1 MNEYLAH
8 NPAEIGKAILQRR
21 QEMKLTQAEAA
32 ALCKVGIRFLSELE
46 NGKPTL
52 HLGKVMQV
60 LRAFGLMTILRRKG
74 MSHE

>member
-1 MNEYLAH
+1 MNEYPAH
-8 NPAEIGKAILQRR
+8 DPKEIGSAIRQRR

-46 NGKPTL
+46 NGKATL

-60 LRAFGLMTILRRKG
+60 LRAFGLMTILKRKG
-74 MSHE
+74 MSNA

>member
-8 NPAEIGKAILQRR
+8 NPAEIGKTILQRR

-32 ALCKVGIRFLSELE
+32 ALCKVGTRFLSELE

-52 HLGKVMQV
+52 QLSKVMQV
-60 LRAFGLMTILRRKG
+60 LRAFGLLIILKRKAI
-74 MSHE
+74 SHE

>member
-1 MNEYLAH
+1 MNEYPAH
-8 NPAEIGKAILQRR
+8 DPKEIGSAIRRRR
-21 QEMKLTQAEAA
+21 QEMDLTQAEAA

-60 LRAFGLMTILRRKG
+60 LRAFGLIAVLKRKG
-74 MSHE
+74 LTNA

>member
-1 MNEYLAH
+1 MNEYPAH
-8 NPAEIGKAILQRR
+8 DPKEIGKAIHQRR

-46 NGKPTL
+46 NGKQTL

-60 LRAFGLMTILRRKG
+60 LRAFGLMTILKRKG
-74 MSHE
+74 LSHE

>member
-1 MNEYLAH
+1 MNEHLASD
-8 NPAEIGKAILQRR
+8 PAEIGKAILQRR

-46 NGKPTL
+46 NGKLTL
-52 HLGKVMQV
+52 HLGKVIQV
-60 LRAFGLMTILRRKG
+60 LRAFGLMIILRRKG

>member
-1 MNEYLAH
+1 MNEYPAH
-8 NPAEIGKAILQRR
+8 DPKEIGNAIRQRR

-46 NGKPTL
+46 NGKSTL

-60 LRAFGLMTILRRKG
+60 LRAFGLITILKRKG
-74 MSHE
+74 LSHE

>member
-8 NPAEIGKAILQRR
+8 VPKEIGNAIRHRR

-60 LRAFGLMTILRRKG
+60 LHAFGLMTVLKRKG
-74 MSHE
+74 VTNA

>member
-8 NPAEIGKAILQRR
+8 DPKEIGNAIRQRR

-32 ALCKVGIRFLSELE
+32 ALCNVGIRFLSELE
-46 NGKPTL
+46 NGKTTL

-60 LRAFGLMTILRRKG
+60 LRAFGLMTVLKRKG
-74 MSHE
+74 MTNA